1 MNLFVIKGAN
11 TLIHAAPYPVH
22 APVDQMLEVKNAIL
36 VEGPTT
42 DFALWQD
49 MAWYFMVDPARA
61 ALMQRPG
68 ADLSHSKIM
77 VLLE

>member
-22 APVDQMLEVKNAIL
+22 APVDQLLTVRNAIL

-49 MAWYFMVDPARA
+49 VAWYFTVDASRA

-68 ADLSHSKIM
+68 VDLSNSKIM